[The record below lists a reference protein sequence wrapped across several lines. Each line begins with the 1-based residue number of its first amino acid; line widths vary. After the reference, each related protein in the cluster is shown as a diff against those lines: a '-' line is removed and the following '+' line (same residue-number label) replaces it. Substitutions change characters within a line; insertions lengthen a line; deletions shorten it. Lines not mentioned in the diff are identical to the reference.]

1 MSFSSGQQE
10 QLHSSKFLNTQVGTN
25 KLSENLSL
33 KISTVCITDGNQ
45 AADFVKQRQELVR
58 KIAFANRQDNHKSVP
73 CNPHPIDVD
82 AYCLK
87 SKVEVSE
94 PWIPLLKLSRADHN
108 ILLSNDKW
116 VTDDIVNAA
125 QTLLKCECENK
136 TISGF
141 QDVACGLVMNF
152 TAETTGFIQILFN
165 GSDHWTVI
173 STVGV
178 PEGEVHLFDS
188 KYTSSSSALKM
199 QIACLVCTNLPHI
212 KLCYQNVQVQSGAAD
227 CGIFSI
233 AFATALVFN
242 RQPGEFFFDQDKMRS
257 HLIKCFEEQSM
268 SIFPVKKMRRGVNLV
283 KRTELISVFCICRM
297 PAVTSSNWIE
307 CSSCKD
313 WYHTDTCVKVSEKEK
328 FRSTT
333 WLCMKCKV

>member
-1 MSFSSGQQE
+1 M
-10 QLHSSKFLNTQVGTN
+10 
-25 KLSENLSL
+25 L
-33 KISTVCITDGNQ
+33 K
-45 AADFVKQRQELVR
+45 
-58 KIAFANRQDNHKSVP
+58 
-73 CNPHPIDVD
+73 
-82 AYCLK
+82 
-87 SKVEVSE
+87 
-94 PWIPLLKLSRADHN
+94 
-108 ILLSNDKW
+108 
-116 VTDDIVNAA
+116 
-125 QTLLKCECENK
+125 CENK

-152 TAETTGFIQILFN
+152 TAETTGFVQILFN
-165 GSDHWTVI
+165 GIDHWTVV

-233 AFATALVFN
+233 AFATALMFN

-268 SIFPVKKMRRGVNLV
+268 SIFPVKKMRRAWSQFSQTH
-283 KRTELISVFCICRM
+283 RIDISVLYM
-297 PAVTSSNWIE
+297 SHA
-307 CSSCKD
+307 
-313 WYHTDTCVKVSEKEK
+313 
-328 FRSTT
+328 RSYQFQ
-333 WLCMKCKV
+333 LD